1 MNKVVVEGT
10 ITYADGCWLTILAGK
25 EDVHGYVKGN
35 AQVFEHNYV
44 RAEGYL
50 VATNLDSNRF
60 IITKLEHIKARK
72 SDDIDLINE

>member
-10 ITYADGCWLTILAGK
+10 ITYADGCWLTILVGK

-35 AQVFEHNYV
+35 AQVFEHDYV

-50 VATNLDSNRF
+50 VATHLDANKF
-60 IITKLEHIKARK
+60 IITKIERIKARK
-72 SDDIDLINE
+72 SDNIDLIKE